1 LLVDLMSG
9 GESALL
15 SETLRFCAAFHSA
28 GAGPAHRRQPHDPA
42 LSAPPHHRS
51 TKLNTSANRL
61 QPVRSNIVNPP
72 SSPISNALVA
82 GDVIYTVQVPRHPQ
96 TFAPI
101 GEGDIEVQA
110 ARVFDQLEHVLECAG
125 SSLAHVAQ
133 MSIYLVDKAD
143 APGMNRVYAR
153 YFTAP
158 PYPNRATVVV
168 KELLGE
174 NCLIEIVVQAIKA

>member
-1 LLVDLMSG
+1 M
-9 GESALL
+9 
-15 SETLRFCAAFHSA
+15 
-28 GAGPAHRRQPHDPA
+28 
-42 LSAPPHHRS
+42 
-51 TKLNTSANRL
+51 NTSANRL

>member
-1 LLVDLMSG
+1 MNS
-9 GESALL
+9 
-15 SETLRFCAAFHSA
+15 
-28 GAGPAHRRQPHDPA
+28 
-42 LSAPPHHRS
+42 
-51 TKLNTSANRL
+51 SANRL
-61 QPVRSNIVNPP
+61 QLVRSNIVNSP
-72 SSPISNALVA
+72 SIPISNALVA

-96 TFAPI
+96 TLAPI

-110 ARVFDQLEHVLECAG
+110 ARVFDQLKHVLECAG

-133 MSIYLVDKAD
+133 MSIYLVAKAA

>member
-1 LLVDLMSG
+1 
-9 GESALL
+9 
-15 SETLRFCAAFHSA
+15 
-28 GAGPAHRRQPHDPA
+28 
-42 LSAPPHHRS
+42 
-51 TKLNTSANRL
+51 LNTSANRL
-61 QPVRSNIVNPP
+61 QLVRSNIVNPP
-72 SSPISNALVA
+72 STPISNALVA

-110 ARVFDQLEHVLECAG
+110 ARVFDQLKYVLEYAG

-133 MSIYLVDKAD
+133 MTIYLVDKTD

-168 KELLGE
+168 KDLLGE